1 MTKIENGKHVGDF
14 DIDKVQKRLHL
25 TLPISLQRFYRDHGA
40 GKIILDN
47 DTSALNKVLS
57 PFEIMDV
64 IKHQKR
70 YRFKHSKAP
79 YEDMRKQQIPFLE
92 TDPNH
97 FLTIGYGQ
105 LNMGRIYKDNKLVA
119 RSLDD
124 YIAGIKPEVAS

>member
-1 MTKIENGKHVGDF
+1 MKQIENGKHVSDF
-14 DIDKVQKRLHL
+14 EINKVQKRLNL
-25 TLPISLQRFYRDHGA
+25 ILPISLQRFYRVHGA

-47 DTSALNKVLS
+47 DTSSLNKVLS

-64 IKHQKR
+64 IKHQNR

-79 YEDMRKQQIPFLE
+79 YEDMREQQIPFLE
-92 TDPNH
+92 TEPNH

-105 LNMGRIYKDNKLVA
+105 LNKGRIYEDNELVA

-124 YIAGIKPEVAS
+124 YIADIKPAVAS

>member
-1 MTKIENGKHVGDF
+1 MKEIKNGKHVSDF

-25 TLPISLQRFYRDHGA
+25 NLPISLQRFYRVHGT
-40 GKIILDN
+40 GKIISDN

-64 IKHQKR
+64 IKHQHR

-79 YEDMRKQQIPFLE
+79 YEDMRSRQIPFLE

-97 FLTIGYGQ
+97 FLTIGYGP
-105 LNMGRIYKDNKLVA
+105 LNLGSIYEDNQLVA

-124 YIAGIKPEVAS
+124 YIADIEAVVAS

>member
-1 MTKIENGKHVGDF
+1 MKEIENGKHVNDF
-14 DIDKVQKRLHL
+14 DIDTVQKRLHL
-25 TLPISLQRFYRDHGA
+25 ILPISLQRFYRVHGA

-64 IKHQKR
+64 IKHQHR
-70 YRFKHSKAP
+70 YRFKHRKAP
-79 YEDMRKQQIPFLE
+79 YEDMRNQQIPFLE
-92 TDPNH
+92 TKPNH

-105 LNMGRIYKDNKLVA
+105 LNNGRIYEDNQLIA

-124 YIAGIKPEVAS
+124 YIAGIKPVVAS